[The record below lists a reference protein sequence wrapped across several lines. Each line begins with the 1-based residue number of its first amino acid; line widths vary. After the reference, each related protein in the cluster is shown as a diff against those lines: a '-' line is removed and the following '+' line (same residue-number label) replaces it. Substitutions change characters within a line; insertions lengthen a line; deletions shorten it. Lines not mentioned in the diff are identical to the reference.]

1 MKKKL
6 FAVSMIL
13 ILALSIVGCGS
24 KDSGDSKSDE
34 KQTPYEFYQE
44 VSENSKNIKDA
55 AFTGTTSVKMG
66 ESDAMNMNF
75 NAKLVQRSETDAD
88 LEMKFDMNGM
98 GMEQEGYTAYFTD
111 GYLYSNA
118 SGQKIKTQ
126 MDVEDALKMANNTQL
141 DDFDEAIF
149 KNAVLT
155 TEGEDTTIEF
165 TVTKE
170 QTDEIMKQA
179 MSASGASSASDSA
192 AMLSQLSEMVK
203 LGDMKIKMTADKD
216 NMPKYMEMRIP
227 MTIESDESSESDGET
242 GMNMD
247 CVVTMEYQSI
257 NTGLTIDFPD
267 DLDQYQEA
275 TV

>member
-6 FAVSMIL
+6 FVISMVL
-13 ILALSIVGCGS
+13 ILALSIAGCGS
-24 KDSGDSKSDE
+24 KDSDDAKSGGE
-34 KQTPYEFYQE
+34 QTPYEFYQE

-66 ESDAMNMNF
+66 ESDAVNMNF
-75 NAKLVQRSETDAD
+75 DAKLVQRSETDAD
-88 LEMKFDMNGM
+88 LEIKFDMSGM
-98 GMEQEGYTAYFTD
+98 GMDQEGYTTYFTD
-111 GYLYSNA
+111 GYLYSDA
-118 SGQKIKTQ
+118 AGQKIKTQ
-126 MDVEDALKMANNTQL
+126 MDVKDALKMANNAQL

-149 KNAVLT
+149 ENASLT

-165 TVTKE
+165 TVTEE
-170 QTDEIMKQA
+170 QTEEIMKQT

-192 AMLSQLSEMVK
+192 AMLSQFSEMMK

-216 NMPKYMEMRIP
+216 KMPKYMEMKIP
-227 MTIESDESSESDGET
+227 MTIEAGESDESADA
-242 GMNMD
+242 GMKMD